1 MSDGPRAVPARSAA
15 PLLDIHGGRF
25 DETVTTG
32 QWSVDQVPGS
42 VQLRLDVTR
51 VPVRYVAYNGRAEV
65 PEWLRTPAERPRVCL
80 TPGISFGDVLGMHLV
95 PIAES
100 IEAMADLDVEV
111 EVVAT
116 IGDDDVDK
124 LGTLPDNVRAAGFV
138 PLHALAPTCSAVI
151 HHGGFGTWST
161 AALYGVPQLVVT
173 IRHGDLWAKARRTAE
188 AGAGLLRH
196 ATGVTVDSLRED
208 VTRLRLRSTRSRPA
222 TPREPPFTS
231 TWRAAPGRPGA
242 THAGVR
248 RSPACGRASTRGVRK
263 ASGT

>member
-196 ATGVTVDSLRED
+196 ATEVTVDSLRED
-208 VTRLRLRSTRSRPA
+208 VTRLLTDPAIGEAAGRLRHEMAA
-222 TPREPPFTS
+222 TPSPVDVVPEIERLTCEHQSVP
-231 TWRAAPGRPGA
+231 APA
-242 THAGVR
+242 
-248 RSPACGRASTRGVRK
+248 
-263 ASGT
+263 